1 VSVLYLAEVLK
12 KSGVFGSGKTE
23 LKLLA
28 VQRGEYNWIAVT
40 GDDVVPADDAGN
52 FNSGALVFAEL
63 TANKQIQGTPKEA
76 GGQLVKILQN
86 FSRFQEKFKT
96 QEEEIEQWKQSLTY
110 QSQELNR
117 REMEMEARREEVENV
132 QHELSELETKRSE
145 IEASNSEMEQLRAEL
160 DRSRQELEAA
170 WEQLQGERE
179 SIHQQQSEL
188 QQSVGLDAEQ
198 ADNFQ
203 QWLQY
208 LSENVSESAALR
220 EPLAGLEGQV
230 AAQQGWLDERA
241 TQLEQ
246 WRSDAERQQGDLDGA
261 VEDLDRRWEEW
272 RQLQLELEG
281 KRVDLA
287 AKERLLEA
295 KQQFVE
301 VLRAQVQSSDE
312 FANTLS
318 TLPTSGGESRDESG
332 VDWGQLERMP
342 LNELQQRVRELQ
354 SELET
359 GLRLVIDEQEELMM
373 QRLDLNELEAKLARA
388 GDADRPSLQAELAD
402 QQESYKFLNET
413 LIGQRRSLRDR
424 ERIMNQHQS
433 VLWRRLGNPP
443 EPQTSGGGVDVT
455 PLQQKIS
462 QLRQQL
468 LDRLQALEGEI
479 NGLRPEIDGLRQDV
493 DRENAEGESRLGE
506 LQQQDRELRDR
517 RAQVAQLWGKVNTYH
532 EIFDPLR
539 DRVNDIKGSLEAF
552 SQRLSEFEEMAE
564 AQRNAVT
571 QLQES
576 ISGLMEE
583 SASA

>member
-1 VSVLYLAEVLK
+1 MLYLAEVLK

-28 VQRGEYNWIAVT
+28 MQRGEYNWMPVT
-40 GDDVVPADDAGN
+40 GDDVISADEAGN

-63 TANKQIQGTPKEA
+63 TANKQLQGTPKEA

-117 REMEMEARREEVENV
+117 REMEMEARREELENV
-132 QHELSELETKRSE
+132 QQELSELEAKRGE
-145 IEASNSEMEQLRAEL
+145 IEASNAEMEQLRAEV

-179 SIHQQQSEL
+179 SLQHQQSEL
-188 QQSVGLDAEQ
+188 QDSVGLDAEQ
-198 ADNFQ
+198 AESLQ

-208 LSENVSESAALR
+208 LAESVGDGAALR

-230 AAQQGWLDERA
+230 SAQQGWLEERT

-246 WRSDAERQQGDLDGA
+246 WRSEAEGQQGDLEAA
-261 VEDLDRRWEEW
+261 VADLDRRWEEW

-301 VLRAQVQSSDE
+301 VLRSQVQSSEE
-312 FANTLS
+312 FANSLS
-318 TLPTSGGESRDESG
+318 NLPVSGGENRDGGG
-332 VDWGQLERMP
+332 VDWEQLERMP
-342 LNELQQRVRELQ
+342 LNDLQQRVRELQ

-388 GDADRPSLQAELAD
+388 SDADRPSLQAELAD

-443 EPQTSGGGVDVT
+443 EPPSSGGGVDVG
-455 PLQQKIS
+455 PLQQKAS

-479 NGLRPEIDGLRQDV
+479 NGLQPEIDGLRQEVEQKQAD
-493 DRENAEGESRLGE
+493 GESRLGE

-532 EIFDPLR
+532 EVFDPLR
-539 DRVNDIKGSLEAF
+539 DRVNEMKSHLEAL
-552 SQRLSEFEEMAE
+552 SQGLGEFEEMAE
-564 AQRNAVT
+564 AQRNAVS
-571 QLQES
+571 QLQAS